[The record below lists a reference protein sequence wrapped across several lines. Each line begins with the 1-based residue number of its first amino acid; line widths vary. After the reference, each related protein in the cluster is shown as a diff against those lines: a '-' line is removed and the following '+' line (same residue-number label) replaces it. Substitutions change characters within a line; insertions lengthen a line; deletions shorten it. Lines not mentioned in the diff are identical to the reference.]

1 VTDDERAARWGHRGG
16 VLELN
21 GPPELIDRIERSLFA
36 RGVITARIEVDAAL
50 NAGMAEALIGSKA
63 LSGMVALVITP
74 AGSEVLTARVG
85 NEQIALDANGADEA
99 IAAVHEL
106 LARAGILVSRG
117 NVDWEI

>member
-1 VTDDERAARWGHRGG
+1 
-16 VLELN
+16 
-21 GPPELIDRIERSLFA
+21 
-36 RGVITARIEVDAAL
+36 
-50 NAGMAEALIGSKA
+50 
-63 LSGMVALVITP
+63 
-74 AGSEVLTARVG
+74 LTARVG

>member
-1 VTDDERAARWGHRGG
+1 
-16 VLELN
+16 LN

-36 RGVITARIEVDAAL
+36 RGVITARIEADAAL
-50 NAGMAEALIGSKA
+50 NAGVAEAIIASKV

-74 AGSEVLTARVG
+74 DSGGTLTARAG
-85 NEQIALDANGADEA
+85 NEQIALDASGADEA

-106 LARAGILVSRG
+106 LARAGILVSQG